1 MTNRPGSRAG
11 GISLRTI
18 SSGLAAD
25 EFEFY
30 YQPIVSLTTGRLERA
45 EALLRWSRP
54 DGETILPDAFIPF
67 AEAEGFI
74 PNITSRMLPKLA
86 ADLTIISDINPSL
99 SVSFNTS
106 AQDFE
111 TPGLSGII
119 LESVDRSLLD
129 SHKLVAE
136 LTEPTVLRDDEKIH
150 ANITK
155 LVDAGVA
162 LAMDDYGT
170 GYSTISTLSRWPF
183 STLKLDR
190 SLISG
195 LATSTKCVRI
205 VEASIRMAHQM
216 DLDIVAEGIESLLAY
231 EFLLRS
237 GCHYAQGFW
246 IGEPMPLHRFLHF
259 LQREPRWSGM
269 PSGLLHMAQLDHMH
283 WRKSLIEVV
292 SAIAFRE
299 CDSEG
304 GDILRVPEMD
314 HRACALGK
322 WYYGAGQKFA
332 GNETFDRLQAAHER
346 FHQMGRKLY
355 EIALNQGSRAQ
366 IMELMREHTEVS
378 LEVLSLLQKL
388 ENTALTEPGYP
399 GFFGEL

>member
-1 MTNRPGSRAG
+1 MTNRAGSPTD
-11 GISLRTI
+11 GISLRSI
-18 SSGLAAD
+18 SDGLAAD

-30 YQPIVSLTTGRLERA
+30 YQPIVSLVTGRLERA

-54 DGETILPDAFIPF
+54 DRETILPDAFIPF
-67 AEAEGFI
+67 AEAKGFI
-74 PNITSRMLPKLA
+74 SNITSRMVPKLA
-86 ADLTIISDINPSL
+86 ADLTIISDIDPSL

-111 TPGLSGII
+111 TSGLSGII
-119 LESVDRSLLD
+119 RESVDRNLLD
-129 SHKLVAE
+129 SHRLVAE
-136 LTEPTVLRDDEKIH
+136 LTEPTVLRDDAKIH

-183 STLKLDR
+183 SILKLDR
-190 SLISG
+190 SLVSG
-195 LATSTKCVRI
+195 LATSAKCVRI

-216 DLDIVAEGIESLLAY
+216 DLDIVAEGIESMLIY

-246 IGEPMPLHRFLHF
+246 IGEPVPLDEFLRFL
-259 LQREPRWSGM
+259 QQQPRWSGM
-269 PSGLLHMAQLDHMH
+269 PSGLLHMAQLDHVH
-283 WRKSLIEVV
+283 WRKSLIEVI
-292 SAIAFRE
+292 SAITFRE

-314 HRACALGK
+314 HHACALGK
-322 WYYGAGQKFA
+322 WYYGAGQQFV
-332 GNETFDRLQAAHER
+332 GNETFDRLEAAHDR
-346 FHQMGRKLY
+346 FHDMGRKLY
-355 EIALNQGSRAQ
+355 EMASNQGSRLQ
-366 IMELMREHTEVS
+366 IMELMREHTQVS
-378 LEVLSLLQKL
+378 LEVLSLLQEL
-388 ENTALTEPGYP
+388 ENTALMEPGYP
-399 GFFGEL
+399 NVFGKR